1 MTRNL
6 EKFKA
11 LYGVE
16 SEKYLGARGDKLK
29 SYQSGKCEGVYAAA
43 SHILNAKEFY
53 EFREYVIEE
62 WG

>member
-11 LYGVE
+11 LYGIE
-16 SEKYLGARGDKLK
+16 CEKYLDARSDKLQ
-29 SYQSGKCEGVYAAA
+29 SYQSGKQDGVYAAA
-43 SHILNAKEFY
+43 SHILNVKEFY
-53 EFREYVIEE
+53 EFVEYIIVE